1 MEKLIYARNFW
12 AMHRRERPRHYAL
25 PLRDTDMYVRVSAR
39 RMHAFLSG
47 RDCSGGRLQPTQ
59 ERWAFVIFDRDLL
72 DGVVARVT
80 TVYSSVPCE
89 GI

>member
-1 MEKLIYARNFW
+1 
-12 AMHRRERPRHYAL
+12 MHRRERPRHYAL

-59 ERWAFVIFDRDLL
+59 ERWP
-72 DGVVARVT
+72 
-80 TVYSSVPCE
+80 S
-89 GI
+89 